1 MHTEKEHLVGSKY
14 THNKYTQIYKPIYV
28 DFYYSLCV
36 LGCVLS

>member
-14 THNKYTQIYKPIYV
+14 THNKYTQIYKYIYI
-28 DFYYSLCV
+28 CV